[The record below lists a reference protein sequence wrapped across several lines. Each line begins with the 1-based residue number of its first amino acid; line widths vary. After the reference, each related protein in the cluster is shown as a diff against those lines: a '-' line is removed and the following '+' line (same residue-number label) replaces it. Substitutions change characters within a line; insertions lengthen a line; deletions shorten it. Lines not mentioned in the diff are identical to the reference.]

1 MFDRSNSRFDNEYPA
16 SRVPDV
22 SRSRSCKRACTTTL
36 ARNAANGSELQ
47 ARVIVGPIASQFE
60 FTVGRPNR
68 GWHAIENRVGGRINV
83 QTLITS
89 PRDRAVKRIPGRRH
103 RARAFARHL
112 RYPRNPSADLTV
124 RQKEVQSR
132 DAMTSAL
139 KQASAHIDFPCV
151 LVVRSLWSCGRS
163 FGAFES
169 RHRFK
174 NRFLNYINTDLK
186 LINSSARFESCLV
199 AGDPTRGET
208 LYFFLTI
215 SRPSSFSSSTREL

>member
-1 MFDRSNSRFDNEYPA
+1 
-16 SRVPDV
+16 
-22 SRSRSCKRACTTTL
+22 
-36 ARNAANGSELQ
+36 
-47 ARVIVGPIASQFE
+47 
-60 FTVGRPNR
+60 
-68 GWHAIENRVGGRINV
+68 
-83 QTLITS
+83 
-89 PRDRAVKRIPGRRH
+89 
-103 RARAFARHL
+103 
-112 RYPRNPSADLTV
+112 
-124 RQKEVQSR
+124 VQSR